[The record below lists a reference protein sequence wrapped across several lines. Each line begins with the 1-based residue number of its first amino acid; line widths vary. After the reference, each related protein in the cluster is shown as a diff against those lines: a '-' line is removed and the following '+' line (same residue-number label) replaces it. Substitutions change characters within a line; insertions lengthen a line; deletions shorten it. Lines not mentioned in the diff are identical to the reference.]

1 MVLLI
6 SGRRFSR
13 RTPPVDLAEHMRC
26 LLRSSRIKVGPKSVE
41 NAGAKLLDETQGAAL
56 ARTRLAM
63 PALDSGPLAAP
74 APGVSPPAGE
84 WRTDRRAAK
93 AFWILELHR
102 VHHCPGFACF
112 MPRFET
118 LWGSV

>member
-1 MVLLI
+1 M
-6 SGRRFSR
+6 
-13 RTPPVDLAEHMRC
+13 
-26 LLRSSRIKVGPKSVE
+26 E

-63 PALDSGPLAAP
+63 PTLDSGPLAAPRPHGGVERAHRALSAP

-93 AFWILELHR
+93 AVWILELHL